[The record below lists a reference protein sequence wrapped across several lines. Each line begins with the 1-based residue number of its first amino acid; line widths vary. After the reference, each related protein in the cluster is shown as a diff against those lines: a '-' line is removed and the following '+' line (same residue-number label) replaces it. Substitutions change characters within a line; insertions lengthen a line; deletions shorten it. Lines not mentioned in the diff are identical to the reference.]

1 MKKKLFVSAMSLIMA
16 IVLMTSTSFAWFTVS
31 TAPEVSDIDVTMTAT
46 KNLEIAKATTG
57 LAAANAPAE
66 VDVGDAGTETKWGA
80 KITSFTGTVDFPA
93 INSSGIK
100 TISYDANGR
109 VNADYVAA
117 TEPNALTD
125 GVGYYTADIKYGTN
139 TILSGAKVAAVFGVW
154 LRSNVSTTVT
164 TSVTGANGVA
174 INNSKW
180 DIVLAN
186 ASGTPLT
193 NNEVSLTADT
203 ATAVQVIVFA
213 KGTEVKATDVDTE
226 LKIENIKL
234 TFSSTD
240 IIPFANQHGV
250 TP

>member
-1 MKKKLFVSAMSLIMA
+1 MKKKLFVSVMSLVMA

-46 KNLEIAKATTG
+46 KNLEIAKAGSNMTTP
-57 LAAANAPAE
+57 PAE
-66 VDVGDAGTETKWGA
+66 VAVGDAGTETKWGA
-80 KITSFTGTVDFPA
+80 KITTFAGTVDFPA

-100 TISYDANGR
+100 TISYDASGR

-117 TEPNALTD
+117 TAPNALTD

-164 TSVTGANGVA
+164 TSVTDANGVA
-174 INNSKW
+174 IKNSEW

-193 NNEVSLTADT
+193 NNEVSLTANT
-203 ATAVQVIVFA
+203 ATAVQVIIFA
-213 KGTEVKATDVDTE
+213 KGDQVEAADVASD

-240 IIPFANQHGV
+240 ITSFATQH
-250 TP
+250 TPTP